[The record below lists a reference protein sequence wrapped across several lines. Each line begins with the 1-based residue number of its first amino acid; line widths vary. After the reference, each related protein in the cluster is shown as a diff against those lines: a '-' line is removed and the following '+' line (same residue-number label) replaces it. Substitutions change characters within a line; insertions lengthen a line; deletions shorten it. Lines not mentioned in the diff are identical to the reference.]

1 MTSLQQSAFVAMRRF
16 VIEQGGHTSA
26 IYKQGN
32 AYRWMAPDGRIA
44 SIGWEVGG

>member
-1 MTSLQQSAFVAMRRF
+1 MTSLQQAALIAMRRF
-16 VIEQGGHTSA
+16 VIEQGGQTSA